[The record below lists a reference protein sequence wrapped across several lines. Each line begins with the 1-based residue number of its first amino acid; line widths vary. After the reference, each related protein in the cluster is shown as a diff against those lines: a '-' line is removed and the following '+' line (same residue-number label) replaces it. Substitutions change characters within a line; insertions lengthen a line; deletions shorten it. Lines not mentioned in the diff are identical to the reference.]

1 MAVLAAEVLMAPR
14 VDPATAHQARVLKDI
29 RAERGL
35 TQAQVAE
42 GFGLSLE
49 GYRAYEKGYSRLRV
63 GRVGDMAS
71 ALGISSAELA
81 SRLDLSLPMDSASL
95 RQELAALF
103 GPDEGERV
111 DQLVRDLAT
120 LPPSDRKQ
128 ILDGIVDQ
136 VTGRKARLGRA

>member
-1 MAVLAAEVLMAPR
+1 MAVIAAEVLMAPR

-35 TQAQVAE
+35 TQAQVAA

-63 GRVGDMAS
+63 GRVADMAA

-103 GPDEGERV
+103 GPDESV
-111 DQLVRDLAT
+111 A
-120 LPPSDRKQ
+120 
-128 ILDGIVDQ
+128 
-136 VTGRKARLGRA
+136 